1 MKYMETTNLYDLGYE
16 DGENNNVLQ
25 DVKRI
30 SLEDNDDPED
40 ILKGIAYELDSE
52 FYFSI
57 VFYNNEHAYSVVKID
72 GKLYESYLES
82 KEDIESAMDHSYVCD
97 DVAVFILKDKKLEC
111 IGY

>member
-1 MKYMETTNLYDLGYE
+1 MKYMEIKNLHDLGYE
-16 DGENNNVLQ
+16 EDVNNNVLQ

-30 SLEDNDDPED
+30 SLEDDDIEG
-40 ILKGIAYELDSE
+40 ILLDIAYDLDSE

-57 VFYNNEHAYSVVKID
+57 VFYNDEYAYSIVKID
-72 GKLYESYLES
+72 GELYESYLES

-97 DVAVFILKDKKLEC
+97 DVAVFILKDEKLEC